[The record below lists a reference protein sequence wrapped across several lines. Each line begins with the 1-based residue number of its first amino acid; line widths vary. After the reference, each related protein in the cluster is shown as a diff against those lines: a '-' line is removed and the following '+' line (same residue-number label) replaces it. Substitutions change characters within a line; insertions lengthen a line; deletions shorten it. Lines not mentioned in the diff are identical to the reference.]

1 MLMSCENNAEL
12 RRIADSLG
20 IKTAVGPCGRVIAT
34 GYYFSETGEKI
45 SEELKRKK
53 TPVNTFRAV
62 RQFERFFGGRIDLNG
77 PGYERMTSE
86 EYQEARIRDLQ
97 FAAELEDDP
106 DKGKLIGTHIYNT
119 RDRTIT
125 YKRAPIDQPQEEK
138 L

>member
-1 MLMSCENNAEL
+1 MSCEGNPEL
-12 RRIADSLG
+12 RRRADSLG

-34 GYYFSETGEKI
+34 GYYISETGEKI
-45 SEELKRKK
+45 SEEPVRKK

-62 RQFERFFGGRIDLNG
+62 RQFERFFGGRVDLNE

-106 DKGKLIGTHIYNT
+106 DKGKLIGTHVYNPQ
-119 RDRTIT
+119 DHTIIFE
-125 YKRAPIDQPQEEK
+125 RAPIDQPQEEK
-138 L
+138 I